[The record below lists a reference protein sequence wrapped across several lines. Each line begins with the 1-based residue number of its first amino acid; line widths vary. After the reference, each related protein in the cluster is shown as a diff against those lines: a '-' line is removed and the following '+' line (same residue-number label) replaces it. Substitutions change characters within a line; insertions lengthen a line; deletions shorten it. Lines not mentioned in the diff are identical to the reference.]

1 MRRIVILGIGVAAAG
16 GLASAQRSPADW
28 PQLFGPSRNNIVAA
42 AIPAGAGL
50 DVAWKKPLP
59 SGSAGMVVAD
69 GRVYTLGTD
78 DEKDVLFGFDAATG
92 TESWRMEL
100 SPTHA
105 DATAN
110 GPNSTPAIAGH
121 LIITV
126 STLCQVQAIDRGTR
140 QVVWT
145 RSLTE
150 MFDSTFAKR
159 GGCGMSPLVAGSRV
173 VLVTGA
179 PTGPRL
185 AAFDAATGEPSWT
198 TADLPGGYNQVPG
211 WLPAERLILFHHVRT
226 RGASGITAIN
236 AETGAVAWQFDG
248 TEGESD
254 ATPVPV
260 APGRILHELWDRVS
274 LYDVATRTRQWTTR
288 EAAASRN
295 PAVVHGGH
303 IYTFGGQSG
312 EFLTCLDAAS
322 GEVKWTSRIYRGHLL
337 LAGSTLVVLSEAA
350 GQLRLVA
357 ADPAGYRELAKVAV
371 LTPGA
376 RTGTPPSIGAGHVF
390 VRNLEEIVAVRVR

>member
-1 MRRIVILGIGVAAAG
+1 MRRVVVLGFAMLAAG
-16 GLASAQRSPADW
+16 GLVTAQQSAADW
-28 PQLFGPSRNNIVAA
+28 PQLFGASRNNIVTA

-50 DVAWKKPLP
+50 GVAWKKPLP

-69 GRVYTLGTD
+69 GQVYTLGAD
-78 DEKDVLFGFDAATG
+78 DEKDILFAFDAATG

-110 GPNSTPAIAGH
+110 GPNSTPAIAGN

-126 STLCQVQAIDRGTR
+126 STLCQVQAIDRRT
-140 QVVWT
+140 QQIAWT

-150 MFDSTFAKR
+150 MFDSAFAKR

-179 PTGPRL
+179 PKGPRL
-185 AAFDAATGEPSWT
+185 AAFDAATGEPSWST
-198 TADLPGGYNQVPG
+198 PDLPGGYNQVPG
-211 WLPAERLILFHHVRT
+211 WIPAERLILYHHVRT
-226 RGASGITAIN
+226 HGASGITAID
-236 AETGAVAWQFDG
+236 ADTGAVAWQFDG
-248 TEGESD
+248 AEGESD
-254 ATPVPV
+254 ATPVPA
-260 APGRILHELWDRVS
+260 APGRVLHELWDRVA
-274 LYDVATRTRQWTTR
+274 LYDIATRTRLWTTR

-295 PAVVHGGH
+295 PAVVHEGH

-312 EFLTCLDAAS
+312 EFLTCLDAAD
-322 GEVKWTSRIYRGHLL
+322 GRVKWASRIYRGHLV